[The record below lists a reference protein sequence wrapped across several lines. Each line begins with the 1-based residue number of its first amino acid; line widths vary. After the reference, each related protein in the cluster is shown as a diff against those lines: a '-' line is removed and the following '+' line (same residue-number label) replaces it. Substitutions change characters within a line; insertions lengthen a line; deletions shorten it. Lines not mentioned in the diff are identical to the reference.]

1 MSEPPRQPG
10 NPEDPGISLPSW
22 VDDAIARS
30 RTERAAESDATADAG
45 PAGEM
50 AVNPP
55 PSEKQEEPQWQQVP
69 REPDAE
75 NPSPV
80 VVARSPR
87 DARRHAILPWV
98 ALALLFFGAALVLG
112 YILLTRPPG
121 P

>member
-10 NPEDPGISLPSW
+10 NPEDPGIALPSW

-30 RTERAAESDATADAG
+30 RSERAAQSDAAADAG
-45 PAGEM
+45 AAAEM

-55 PSEKQEEPQWQQVP
+55 PPEKEAEPQWEQVP
-69 REPDAE
+69 RESDPE
-75 NPSPV
+75 HPSPV

-87 DARRHAILPWV
+87 DARRHAVLPWV
-98 ALALLFFGAALVLG
+98 ALALLFFGAALVIG
-112 YILLTRPPG
+112 YIMLTRPPG